1 MKPFSYMDSGM
12 ICVQLNFSEMTLI
25 LDGST
30 RCETAWLTLKCYYD
44 IAPEVNSNKDKQSF
58 DI

>member
-1 MKPFSYMDSGM
+1 MNNGM
-12 ICVQLNFSEMTLI
+12 ICVQLYFLEMILI

-44 IAPEVNSNKDKQSF
+44 IAPEVNFKKSRSSNF
-58 DI
+58 